1 LQNSAL
7 KRFYQL
13 FLSIKSN
20 FFHPLMNDGL
30 EALYRSAPAGFSRVW
45 YQTVGSFE
53 LIHKE
58 LKFLPEQPYFFPDQ

>member
-1 LQNSAL
+1 
-7 KRFYQL
+7 
-13 FLSIKSN
+13 
-20 FFHPLMNDGL
+20 MNDGL